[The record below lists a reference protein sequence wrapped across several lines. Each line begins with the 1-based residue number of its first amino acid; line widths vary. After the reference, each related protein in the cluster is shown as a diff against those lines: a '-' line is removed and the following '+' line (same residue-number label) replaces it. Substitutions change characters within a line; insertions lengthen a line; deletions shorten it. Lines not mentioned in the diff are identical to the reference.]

1 MGKVLVT
8 GATGFTGRFVVRRL
22 AEAGLD
28 ITAFVRSGSDREPV
42 ARYVG
47 RFAIGNLDD
56 PNSLRRALD
65 GHEILV
71 NVASLGF
78 GHGPGVV
85 AAANEANVD
94 RAIYFSTTSVFTTL
108 PAASKFV
115 RTEAERIIQ
124 ASRTPWTIFRPTMI
138 YGSPDDRNLIR
149 LIRWVDRWRIVPILG
164 PGTFLLQPV
173 HADDLAQAVA
183 SALMHRQSIKK
194 AYNLSGGTALDYNEL
209 VHLVGA
215 LLGRRPRLVHLPISA
230 SMLAVGLVRRLP
242 FGPRFTRE
250 QVLRLN
256 EHKAFPH
263 DEACRDLDFAPRSL
277 PEGLAGEVGF
287 YRTGRG

>member
-1 MGKVLVT
+1 MARVLVT

-22 AEAGLD
+22 AEARHD
-28 ITAFVRSGSDREPV
+28 ITAFVRAGSDRELI

-47 RFAIGNLDD
+47 GFAIGNLDD
-56 PNSLRRALD
+56 PKSLQRALD

-78 GHGPGVV
+78 GHAPGVV
-85 AAANEANVD
+85 DAADGANID

-108 PAASKFV
+108 PAASRSV
-115 RTEAERIIQ
+115 RTDAERVIQ

-138 YGSPDDRNLIR
+138 YGNPDDRNLIR
-149 LIRWVDRWRIVPILG
+149 LIRWVDRWRIVPVFG

-183 SALMHRQSIKK
+183 GALSHRQSIRK
-194 AYNLSGGTALDYNEL
+194 AYNLSGGTVLNYNDM
-209 VHLVGA
+209 VQLVGT
-215 LLGRRPRLVHLPISA
+215 LLSRRPRLVHLPISA
-230 SMLAVGLVRRLP
+230 SLITVGLIRKLP
-242 FGPRFTRE
+242 IGLKFSRE

-263 DEACRDLDFAPRSL
+263 DEAGRDFGFAPRAL
-277 PEGLAGEVGF
+277 RDGLAGEVGL